1 MDIKNKEGE
10 VIHAVLGDTLA
21 GADLSGADL
30 IGANLEGANLIGANL
45 EGANMRDANLEGAYL
60 RWANLI
66 GANLI
71 GAKGQHY
78 ITQRKDGYQFFLVL
92 DDKKWM
98 IRAGCRYMS
107 IEDFRIHTNSYDDEL
122 KKVETNLILDYAEAI
137 LKAFEG

>member
-1 MDIKNKEGE
+1 MEIKNEEGE
-10 VIHAVLGDTLA
+10 VIHAVPGDTLA
-21 GADLSGADL
+21 GADLSEADLRGADL
-30 IGANLEGANLIGANL
+30 SGANLSGANLIDANL
-45 EGANMRDANLEGAYL
+45 REANLIDANLRDANLSGADL
-60 RWANLI
+60 R
-66 GANLI
+66 

-92 DDKKWM
+92 DDKKWI

>member
-10 VIHAVLGDTLA
+10 VIHAVPGDTLA

-30 IGANLEGANLIGANL
+30 IGANLEGAN
-45 EGANMRDANLEGAYL
+45 MRDANLEGAY
-60 RWANLI
+60 LI

-122 KKVETNLILDYAEAI
+122 KKLETNLILDYAEAI